1 MVKFKFKP
9 GDTVGITGKI
19 YQSANGTLTGKTLS
33 NFKGTI
39 KKIAEKA
46 AHPYAIEEMWGW
58 FDEKELKPYIAPP
71 EIFVGDKVQL
81 IKNINYIHKEIK
93 ASPKVTY
100 IVKEIDGDKV
110 NIQSAK
116 GTLSF
121 VVNIYNLK
129 KVEEE

>member
-1 MVKFKFKP
+1 MTKFKFKP

-46 AHPYAIEEMWGW
+46 AHPYAIEGMWGW

-71 EIFVGDKVQL
+71 EIF
-81 IKNINYIHKEIK
+81 
-93 ASPKVTY
+93 A
-100 IVKEIDGDKV
+100 GDKV